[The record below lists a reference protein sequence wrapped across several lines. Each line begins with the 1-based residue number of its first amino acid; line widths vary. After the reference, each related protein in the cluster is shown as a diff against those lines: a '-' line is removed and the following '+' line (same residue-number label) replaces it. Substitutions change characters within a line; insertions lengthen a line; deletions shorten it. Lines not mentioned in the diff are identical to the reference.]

1 MANIRNQRPRN
12 DRNDR
17 KPPAR
22 NGRRVATPVTATPV
36 AVDESQRLQKALASG
51 GYGSR
56 RQIEEWI
63 REGRV
68 TVNGAVATLGVS
80 VRATDK
86 ITVDG
91 KLVSRTRL
99 AISKPRVIMYHKPG
113 GEVCTRNDPEG
124 RPTVFENLPKIG
136 TGRWV
141 SIGRLDFMTQGLLLF
156 TTDGEL
162 ANKLM
167 HPSGE
172 VEREY
177 AVRVLGDVSLEML
190 ERMRKGVTL
199 DDGPAKFDAI
209 TQVGG
214 EGANSWYHVTLKEG
228 RNREVR
234 RVWESQGVKVSRLT
248 RVRFGSIGLPRG
260 LRAGQWRELTDEE
273 ADSLRGI

>member
-1 MANIRNQRPRN
+1 M
-12 DRNDR
+12 
-17 KPPAR
+17 
-22 NGRRVATPVTATPV
+22 
-36 AVDESQRLQKALASG
+36 QKALASG

-99 AISKPRVIMYHKPG
+99 AIAKPRVIMYHKPG

-199 DDGPAKFDAI
+199 DDGPAKFDSI

>member
-1 MANIRNQRPRN
+1 M
-12 DRNDR
+12 
-17 KPPAR
+17 
-22 NGRRVATPVTATPV
+22 
-36 AVDESQRLQKALASG
+36 
-51 GYGSR
+51 
-56 RQIEEWI
+56 
-63 REGRV
+63 
-68 TVNGAVATLGVS
+68 
-80 VRATDK
+80 RATDK

-99 AISKPRVIMYHKPG
+99 AIAKPRVIMYHKPG

-190 ERMRKGVTL
+190 ARMRKGVTL